1 MTMTTDTRAAVT
13 LPLERWRAIAGI
25 AAATGDTDTART
37 QLATLAIE
45 VAGSTV
51 TAWASDSYILA
62 AYRETW
68 TDTANVPGVIGA
80 DIAAFGKAVAAIT
93 KLAGGPKKGAAV
105 PVTIT
110 GDDTGATLTAGG
122 DSVTVPVPG
131 RAPGAQYAPTATEWA
146 DTLGRLLAP
155 YRIDGAKWH
164 APIGGQAF
172 GPDILARIGAA
183 GAAVGAIAW
192 QHVGNGDT
200 NPNRAPA
207 LYRAAFDRAT
217 PYDVELLAMPVR
229 VPAV

>member
-1 MTMTTDTRAAVT
+1 MSAKTETLAAVT

-25 AAATGDTDTART
+25 ATATGGTDAAKP

-45 VAGSTV
+45 VAGSTA

-62 AYRETW
+62 AYTETW
-68 TDTANVPGVIGA
+68 IDRDSVPGVIGA
-80 DIAAFGKAVAAIT
+80 DIAAFSKAVAAIT

-105 PVTIT
+105 PVTVT
-110 GDDTGATLTAGG
+110 DNGGGATLTAGG
-122 DSVTVPVPG
+122 DYVTVPVPN
-131 RAPGAQYAPTATEWA
+131 RSHVSASEWA
-146 DTLGRLLAP
+146 DTLGRMLAP

-192 QHVGNGDT
+192 HHIGNGDK
-200 NPNRAPA
+200 NPERAPA
-207 LYRAAFDRAT
+207 LYRAAFTRGT
-217 PYDVELLAMPVR
+217 PYAVELLAMPVR
-229 VPAV
+229 LAAV